1 MQKTMKKTV
10 AANDDEDVDAADDDD
25 VGDDDVDVLFCLVG
39 LREKSKTD
47 KSSTRKI
54 KDCRIRR

>member
-1 MQKTMKKTV
+1 MYIV
-10 AANDDEDVDAADDDD
+10 DIHSRCDHDAADDDD

-54 KDCRIRR
+54 EDCRIRR

>member
-1 MQKTMKKTV
+1 MYIV
-10 AANDDEDVDAADDDD
+10 DIHSRCDHDAADDDD

-47 KSSTRKI
+47 K
-54 KDCRIRR
+54 